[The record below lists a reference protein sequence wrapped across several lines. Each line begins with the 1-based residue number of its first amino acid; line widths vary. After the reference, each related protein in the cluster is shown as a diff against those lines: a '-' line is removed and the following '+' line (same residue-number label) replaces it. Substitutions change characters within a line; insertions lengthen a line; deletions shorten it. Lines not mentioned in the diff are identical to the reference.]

1 MLSTM
6 ALSPDAQR
14 VAYGRR
20 DATGAI
26 QKIWVTHLTRGVSS
40 PLTFGATFDSDAAWS
55 PDGKEIAFAS
65 IRSGRKSLYAMSSTG
80 GRERTLLASTGPT
93 LSMDTWAPDG
103 RFVLYHIGTTR
114 ELMALS
120 MTGQSTSTVVVRPN
134 TGVVDEPSFS
144 PDGRWVAYNTNDAG
158 RHEVYIKSFPPT
170 DAQWQISISG
180 GVQPRWRGDGRELF
194 FLAPDGTM
202 MAVDIRAGSV
212 IEAGVPRPLFPT
224 GLTVNA
230 LTDQYAVMPDGS
242 RFLIMR
248 PLAER
253 PRTLSFSA
261 ILNWRSLPGS

>member
-1 MLSTM
+1 MLITM
-6 ALSPDAQR
+6 AMSPDAQR

-20 DATGAI
+20 DANGA
-26 QKIWVTHLTRGVSS
+26 QNIWVTDLTRGVPSK
-40 PLTFGATFDSDAAWS
+40 LTFGATVDSDAAWS

-65 IRSGRKSLYAMSSTG
+65 VRAGRKSLYAMSSTG
-80 GRERTLLASTGPT
+80 GGERTLLASTGPQ
-93 LSMDTWAPDG
+93 LSMDAWAPDG

-114 ELMALS
+114 ELMALPVS
-120 MTGQSTSTVVVRPN
+120 GQPPTVVVKPG

-170 DAQWQISISG
+170 DAQWQISSSG

-202 MAVDIRAGSV
+202 MAVDIRAGAT
-212 IEAGVPRPLFPT
+212 IEAGVPRALFPT
-224 GLTVNA
+224 GLNVNA
-230 LTDQYAVMPDGS
+230 VTDQYAVLPDGS
-242 RFLIMR
+242 RFLVMR

-261 ILNWRSLPGS
+261 IMNWRSLPGS